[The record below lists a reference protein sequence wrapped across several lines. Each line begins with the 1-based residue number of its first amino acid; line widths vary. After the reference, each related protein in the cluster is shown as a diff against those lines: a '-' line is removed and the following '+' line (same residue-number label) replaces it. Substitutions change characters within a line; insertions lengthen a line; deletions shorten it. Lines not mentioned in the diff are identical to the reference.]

1 MKQHMTKSAT
11 IFAHLASSTNQD
23 QQVVYWKIAARQTLV
38 AAIAG
43 PLVSA
48 VFATNALAE
57 GGIVRCWGRNNEGQC
72 NVPAD
77 LVDVIQISGG
87 YAHTIAL
94 RAGGTVRC
102 WGRSDMGQCDT
113 PADLRDVVQVVGG
126 GYNTIALRANGR
138 VLGWGY
144 NSYGQCNAP
153 ADLNNAVQ
161 VAAGVE
167 HTVAL
172 RATGAITCWGN
183 NNYSQCNVPTDLGE
197 VVQVAAGS
205 FTTIALKANG
215 QVRCWGSI
223 WDVPADLTDAV
234 QVVGGGQGFT
244 IARRSNRQVRC
255 WGSNDFHACD
265 TPADLTDV
273 VQIAGGDVHTIALR
287 ANGRVLSWGASH
299 WNGSGNFGQ
308 CNVPSDLIDAV
319 QVAGGGHHTIALICV
334 ASAAS
339 PQSPELAPFSFGN
352 NPSWTATGIERASN
366 GATLKITARGLLG
379 TSTRFLTVKADGVTL
394 ATNVFGSTSGATS
407 CGADAS
413 TAIINILA
421 AQFLQLT
428 ADGQLAVEI
437 IPSINATSV
446 GCASAT
452 LTAQLSYT
460 LDPIDCDANGQRDE
474 CDILVDTNRLD
485 CNHNGALD
493 SCEIAA
499 NPSLDCDLNGRLDSC
514 ELTSGGFDENQN
526 GRLDACELLY
536 GDLNLDGRID
546 GADLGGLL
554 SLWGISNPP
563 YGDLN
568 RDQII
573 GGADLGILLGR
584 WGLVP

>member
-11 IFAHLASSTNQD
+11 IFAPLSSSTTQD

-87 YAHTIAL
+87 YVHTIAL

-102 WGRSDMGQCDT
+102 WGDNSQGQCNT
-113 PADLRDVVQVVGG
+113 PADLSDVVQVVGG

-161 VAAGVE
+161 VAAGAE

-172 RATGAITCWGN
+172 RTTGAITCWGN
-183 NNYSQCNVPTDLGE
+183 NNYSQCNVPTDLGA

-205 FTTIALKANG
+205 VETIALKANG
-215 QVRCWGSI
+215 QVRCWGAI

-234 QVVGGGQGFT
+234 QVAEGGTGFT
-244 IARRSNRQVRC
+244 IARRSNGQVRC

-265 TPADLTDV
+265 TPADLPDV
-273 VQIAGGDVHTIALR
+273 VQVAGGAYHTVVLR
-287 ANGRVLSWGASH
+287 ANGQVRSWGASH
-299 WNGSGNFGQ
+299 WNNSHSSGQ
-308 CNVPSDLIDAV
+308 CTVPSDLVNAA
-319 QVAGGGHHTIALICV
+319 QVAGGGEHTIALVCV
-334 ASAAS
+334 SSAAS

-352 NPSWTATGIERASN
+352 NPSWTATDIERASN

-379 TSTRFLTVKADGVTL
+379 TSTRFLTVKVDGVTL

-407 CGADAS
+407 CGVDAS
-413 TAIINILA
+413 TATISIPA

-428 ADGQLAVEI
+428 ADGRLDVEI

-452 LTAQLSYT
+452 LTAQLSFA
-460 LDPIDCDANGQRDE
+460 LDPIDCDSNGQ
-474 CDILVDTNRLD
+474 C
-485 CNHNGALD
+485 
-493 SCEIAA
+493 S
-499 NPSLDCDLNGRLDSC
+499 S
-514 ELTSGGFDENQN
+514 FMK
-526 GRLDACELLY
+526 
-536 GDLNLDGRID
+536 
-546 GADLGGLL
+546 
-554 SLWGISNPP
+554 
-563 YGDLN
+563 
-568 RDQII
+568 
-573 GGADLGILLGR
+573 ILLTEFCRNRIGIQR
-584 WGLVP
+584 IRKCF